1 MVTILI
7 LSAGLTFSVTNMI
20 LYRIHIVRDYE
31 CSVLNTHEKQRLVTF
46 LGSIYVLNTWFI
58 IYKSVL
64 RAPLS
69 VLIRCI
75 SNYGFY
81 CFKNML

>member
-1 MVTILI
+1 MVMILI

-46 LGSIYVLNTWFI
+46 LGSIYVLSKWFI

-64 RAPLS
+64 RAPLVLS
-69 VLIRCI
+69 VFINTL
-75 SNYGFY
+75 Y
-81 CFKNML
+81 FKLRVLLL

>member
-1 MVTILI
+1 MVMILI

-46 LGSIYVLNTWFI
+46 LGSIYVLSKWFI

-64 RAPLS
+64 RAPLVLS
-69 VLIRCI
+69 VFINTL
-75 SNYGFY
+75 Y
-81 CFKNML
+81 FKLRVSLL